1 MSFRRR
7 GAERGYRVIDPMLSQ
22 GDDIHIALHHNRMT
36 VFRNRRPSAVQVI
49 KFRSF
54 LEYRG
59 FGGVEVLWLAV
70 AEYPSAKSDNLT
82 PIVMNR
88 EDNARPESIIE
99 AV

>member
-1 MSFRRR
+1 M
-7 GAERGYRVIDPMLSQ
+7 
-22 GDDIHIALHHNRMT
+22 
-36 VFRNRRPSAVQVI
+36 QVI

-70 AEYPSAKSDNLT
+70 AEYPSAKSYNLT

-88 EDNARPESIIE
+88 KDDAGPKSIVE